1 MTGTSWDDHGR
12 VGVSTLDALVEHDIL
27 RIVLSTITENKIN
40 DVTET
45 NMASK
50 IDETGAPLA
59 NSTNF
64 DYIRAVAF
72 ARAM

>member
-1 MTGTSWDDHGR
+1 MTGTSWDDHGG

-50 IDETGAPLA
+50 IDETGATLA

-64 DYIRAVAF
+64 D
-72 ARAM
+72 